1 MNRILERTD
10 EPQRHKGTKRKR
22 FSSTALTFVSLCLC
36 GLFVSAV
43 AARPA
48 LAAAKV
54 YDEKADARAELDA
67 AVRRAGAER
76 KRVLVDFGAN
86 WCGDCVVLDG
96 VMRAP
101 ENLALLTA
109 GYVVVH
115 VDIGRF
121 DKNVDLAE
129 RCDVPLKK
137 GVPAL
142 AVLDGEGRLIYSQK
156 NGEFEAM
163 RRLDPGLVRAF
174 LEKWLSAAP
183 ESPAAGAPAA
193 GDAELSRAID
203 AAVAGFH
210 GKVGVYV
217 RQLKTGRE
225 ASLNADETFPTASLI
240 KIPILLTLFERV
252 DRGEVDYNAE
262 LVYRST
268 RAYDD
273 GDVLSS
279 YQDGKKTSP
288 AKLVWLMETMSDNT
302 AALWCAELAGG
313 ADAVNAWLD
322 AHGYKTTRVNRR
334 ATGRAAEAEKYGW
347 GQTTPREMAELLL
360 SIGAG
365 RAVGPAASEEMLRVL
380 SRTYW
385 DGESLSQIPPTI
397 HAASKQ
403 GAVEHSRSEVLLV
416 NAPSGDYVLSVIT
429 KDQAD
434 ASWLRG
440 NEGYELLR
448 RVSRAVWTTFEGT
461 SGWKPRPESV
471 RFYKND

>member
-1 MNRILERTD
+1 MRR
-10 EPQRHKGTKRKR
+10 
-22 FSSTALTFVSLCLC
+22 ALLAAALGFL
-36 GLFVSAV
+36 
-43 AARPA
+43 ARPA
-48 LAAAKV
+48 FPAAAV

-86 WCGDCVVLDG
+86 WCGDCLVLDR
-96 VMRAP
+96 VLHAP
-101 ENLALLTA
+101 ENLALLA
-109 GYVVVH
+109 SGYVVVH

-121 DKNVDLAE
+121 DKNVDIAE
-129 RCDVPLKK
+129 RCGIPLKK

-142 AVLDGEGRLIYSQK
+142 AVLDGAGRLVYAQK

-163 RRLDPGLVRAF
+163 RRLEPSLVRAF
-174 LEKWLSAAP
+174 LEKWLAAAP
-183 ESPAAGAPAA
+183 AGAAAGPPASE
-193 GDAELSRAID
+193 DAALTRAIA

-210 GKVGVYV
+210 GKVGVYA
-217 RQLKTGRE
+217 RQLKSGRE
-225 ASLNADETFPTASLI
+225 AALNADETFPTASLI
-240 KIPILLTLFERV
+240 KIPILLTLFERI

-262 LVYRST
+262 LIYRST

-273 GDVLSS
+273 GDVLAS
-279 YQDGKKTSP
+279 YQDGKKISP

-313 ADAVNAWLD
+313 ADAVNAWLE
-322 AHGYKTTRVNRR
+322 ARGFKTTRVNRR
-334 ATGRAAEAEKYGW
+334 ATGRTAEAEKFGW
-347 GQTTPREMAELLL
+347 GQTTPREMAELML
-360 SIGAG
+360 SIGEG
-365 RAVGPAASEEMLRVL
+365 RAASPAASEEMLRVL

-385 DGESLSQIPPTI
+385 DGEALSQIPPTI

-403 GAVEHSRSEVLLV
+403 GAVEHSRSEVLFV
-416 NAPSGDYVLSVIT
+416 DAPSGDYVLAVIT

-434 ASWLRG
+434 ASWVRG

-448 RVSRAVWTTFEGT
+448 RVSRAVWTTFEGA
-461 SGWKPRPESV
+461 SGWTPRPESA